1 MYIGRFQPPH
11 AAHLHTMRA
20 ALASHGQLLV
30 LLGSANLARSHKN
43 PWTAAERARL
53 IRRALAAQ
61 GVPRRG
67 LHLRPL
73 PDEFDAARWA
83 ARVRAEVE
91 GVARLTGAAEVV
103 LTGFEKDA
111 SSAYL
116 RWFPE
121 WRLSPVPAR
130 GALNAT
136 ALRAALF
143 EGRALADWTP
153 IPVAAFLQAF
163 RAGPA
168 FARLQAEFQAVQAEQ
183 AALRGSDPRHEVLR
197 LFVDHAGAGGTAR
210 IWLGRRPGPIGAG
223 LLALPG
229 EMQSPGAA
237 TPSAAAVFDHPGRSL
252 GWPAVAHVV
261 PVTAPLPGTRP
272 MLLDRALQRPH
283 AFFEDHA
290 VILRRLGLD
299 AAPVP
304 A

>member
-20 ALASHGQLLV
+20 ALAGHGQLLV
-30 LLGSANLARSHKN
+30 LLGSANLARSVKN
-43 PWTAAERARL
+43 PWSAAERARL

-61 GVPRRG
+61 GVPLTG

-73 PDEFDAARWA
+73 PDDFNAVRWA

-91 GVARLTGAAEVV
+91 GLAQRTGSTRVV

-121 WRLSPVPAR
+121 WELNPVAAQ
-130 GALNAT
+130 GDLNAT

-143 EGRALADWTP
+143 GDEAFPAWTP
-153 IPVAAFLQAF
+153 PPVAAFLQAF
-163 RAGPA
+163 RATPA
-168 FARLQAEFQAVQAEQ
+168 FAHLQAEFQAVQTEQ
-183 AALRGSDPRHEVLR
+183 EAGRGSGPRHEVLR
-197 LFVDHAGAGGTAR
+197 LFVDHAGPGQTAR
-210 IWLGRRPGPIGAG
+210 VWLGRRPGPIGAG
-223 LLALPG
+223 LLALPV
-229 EMQSPGAA
+229 EVLPPGA
-237 TPSAAAVFDHPGRSL
+237 PPPVSAAVFDHPARSL

-261 PVTAPLPGTRP
+261 PVSAPLPGTRP
-272 MLLDRALQRPH
+272 VLLDSALRRPR

-290 VILRRLGLD
+290 VILARLRTPG
-299 AAPVP
+299 PGR
-304 A
+304 